1 MGRLKPAPTT
11 TVAGPHING
20 DVMRH
25 LTVGR
30 VLIAAFGLSLC
41 CVNGDALVLRAA
53 QAPTRA
59 TPAAPKLTFAF
70 ELRATVAT
78 PMELG
83 QVATGRRRII
93 DITGG
98 TVEGPTFKGKVRNG
112 GADWQIVRADGFTE
126 LDTRYTI
133 ETDKGQLIYV
143 QNPGMRHAPP
153 DVMKKLLAGETVEPS
168 LVYFRTTPKFE
179 TSAPELQWMT
189 RAVFVGVGERYP
201 AEVVIRFF
209 RVE

>member
-1 MGRLKPAPTT
+1 MS
-11 TVAGPHING
+11 
-20 DVMRH
+20 DMRH
-25 LTVGR
+25 LTVNR
-30 VLIAAFGLSLC
+30 VLVAAFGLSLC
-41 CVNGDALVLRAA
+41 CVNGDALILRAA
-53 QAPTRA
+53 QSSKGA
-59 TPAAPKLTFAF
+59 PAAPKLTYAF

-78 PMELG
+78 PTELG
-83 QVATGRRRII
+83 QVANGRRRII

-98 TVEGPTFKGKVRNG
+98 VVDGQIKGKVRPG

-153 DVMKKLLAGETVEPS
+153 DVMKKLLAGETVDPA
-168 LVYFRTTPKFE
+168 LVYFRTQPKFE
-179 TSAPELQWMT
+179 TSAPELQWIT
-189 RAVFVGVGERYP
+189 RALFVGHGERYP
-201 AEVVIRFF
+201 SEVVIRFY

>member
-1 MGRLKPAPTT
+1 
-11 TVAGPHING
+11 
-20 DVMRH
+20 MRH

-30 VLIAAFGLSLC
+30 VLVAAFAASLC
-41 CVNGDALVLRAA
+41 CVNGDALVAGASQAA
-53 QAPTRA
+53 SKAAP
-59 TPAAPKLTFAF
+59 PAPKLTFAF
-70 ELRATVAT
+70 ELRATVAAPT
-78 PMELG
+78 ELG
-83 QVATGRRRII
+83 QVANGRRRII

-98 TVEGPTFKGKVRNG
+98 TVDGPGIKGKVRPG

-143 QNPGMRHAPP
+143 QNPGVRHAAP

-168 LVYFRTTPKFE
+168 LVYFRTQPKFE
-179 TSAPELQWMT
+179 TSAPELQWIT
-189 RAVFVGVGERYP
+189 RSLFVGVGERYP
-201 AEVVIRFF
+201 NEVVIRFY

>member
-1 MGRLKPAPTT
+1 MSE
-11 TVAGPHING
+11 
-20 DVMRH
+20 MRH
-25 LTVGR
+25 LTLGR
-30 VLIAAFGLSLC
+30 ILVIAFAASLC
-41 CVNGDALVLRAA
+41 CVNGDVLVLRAS
-53 QAPTRA
+53 QASKAPA
-59 TPAAPKLTFAF
+59 PAAPKLAFAF
-70 ELRATVAT
+70 ELRATVAAPT
-78 PMELG
+78 ELG

-98 TVEGPTFKGKVRNG
+98 TVEGPGFKGKVRPG

-153 DVMKKLLAGETVEPS
+153 DVMKKLLAGEAVDPAF
-168 LVYFRTTPKFE
+168 VYFRTQPKFE
-179 TSAPELQWMT
+179 TSAPELQWIT
-189 RAVFVGVGERYP
+189 RAIFVGVGERYP
-201 AEVVIRFF
+201 SEVVIRFY